1 MSLRYIAASF
11 MTVLLLSAGC
21 EKELPQVEPPVD
33 EPSVEEPKDSTVTE
47 PADTLEK
54 GPQPKKVSLW
64 ISASVNF
71 SRLKTKANIKH
82 FMDKIE
88 ESGFNEIIVEV
99 KTSDGA
105 AMYKSDLIPEQTVEG
120 NVVIER
126 DWDYLQYFIDQAHSR
141 GMTILAASTVFP
153 NYREEWEDY
162 CCIEHLPQGLVSIKE
177 SKDDGIFPFL
187 NPVYPEV
194 RKYTMD
200 ICEEIVRNYDIDGF
214 VLDYC
219 RYQNANSDFSEASK
233 KAFEEYAGVKC
244 TNFPYDIYYYPE
256 GETRKGEYKP
266 STHYNKWMEWRSS
279 VIQGYVK
286 EIGERIKAIKPDIS
300 YQYWAAAWWPLQ
312 GTGQNWASQ
321 EYNNYPY
328 WWATDQYYKTGFAEY
343 LDVFQNGA
351 YYSKV
356 EPMWQNATIAYAL
369 NQGSVIIK
377 DACKQYSSFSVASRD
392 FDAENAVR
400 YSYLNSDGV
409 MVFELCYMVKYDWWD
424 EVKAG
429 IESAEKELG
438 IIRK

>member
-33 EPSVEEPKDSTVTE
+33 EPPVEEPKDSTVTE

-153 NYREEWEDY
+153 NYREEWED
-162 CCIEHLPQGLVSIKE
+162 L
-177 SKDDGIFPFL
+177 
-187 NPVYPEV
+187 
-194 RKYTMD
+194 
-200 ICEEIVRNYDIDGF
+200 
-214 VLDYC
+214 
-219 RYQNANSDFSEASK
+219 
-233 KAFEEYAGVKC
+233 
-244 TNFPYDIYYYPE
+244 
-256 GETRKGEYKP
+256 
-266 STHYNKWMEWRSS
+266 
-279 VIQGYVK
+279 
-286 EIGERIKAIKPDIS
+286 
-300 YQYWAAAWWPLQ
+300 
-312 GTGQNWASQ
+312 
-321 EYNNYPY
+321 
-328 WWATDQYYKTGFAEY
+328 
-343 LDVFQNGA
+343 
-351 YYSKV
+351 
-356 EPMWQNATIAYAL
+356 
-369 NQGSVIIK
+369 
-377 DACKQYSSFSVASRD
+377 
-392 FDAENAVR
+392 R
-400 YSYLNSDGV
+400 YSHAW
-409 MVFELCYMVKYDWWD
+409 CCCP
-424 EVKAG
+424 
-429 IESAEKELG
+429 
-438 IIRK
+438 